1 MKINKLWIV
10 ILVILIVGCLTT
22 SYTKRYRDQL
32 MGATVV
38 TTEQEAAPEAAA
50 AAEGAAADS
59 RMRKQA
65 DEAGALLKAVPET
78 QAVLQAAPDG
88 AVPDG
93 ARSGQAVSG
102 QAAPGMSVQSASD
115 LEVSGAAADSAMA
128 RAALPVP
135 EAAGGERTNG
145 YLNRLKDLDA
155 RLEQEQGTSADTTNS
170 MKAAAEQERKLWE
183 TELNRIL
190 DALEEL
196 LPEEEMQ
203 ALFKEQKEWMRE
215 RESIAV
221 ESSKKKSGSALEEVE
236 YNVSLADTTRS
247 RAYEL
252 AEQYASV
259 LTGAE

>member
-1 MKINKLWIV
+1 MKVNKLWIV

-22 SYTKRYRDQL
+22 SYTKRYREQL
-32 MGATVV
+32 IGGSAAA
-38 TTEQEAAPEAAA
+38 TEQETAP
-50 AAEGAAADS
+50 
-59 RMRKQA
+59 
-65 DEAGALLKAVPET
+65 V
-78 QAVLQAAPDG
+78 
-88 AVPDG
+88 
-93 ARSGQAVSG
+93 
-102 QAAPGMSVQSASD
+102 QAAPGASVQSAS
-115 LEVSGAAADSAMA
+115 GAETADAGQAVTEQAASDEAASDSQVFETAADFSMA

-135 EAAGGERTNG
+135 EAADGERTNG
-145 YLNRLKDLDA
+145 YLNRLNELDA
-155 RLEQEQGTSADTTNS
+155 RLEKEQGTSADTTNS

-196 LPEEEMQ
+196 LPEEEKQ
-203 ALFKEQKEWMRE
+203 ALFKAQKEWMRE

-221 ESSKKKSGSALEEVE
+221 ESSKKKSGSTLEEVE